1 MCLRVEQGK
10 SYEAHTHLVFS
21 TSLQVEAFITGS
33 ICFVLFVVSLQ
44 KKVDKFAN
52 VAYKTKKTSPQIT
65 QDIKRIVVS
74 CFEEEK
80 TKFVQLN

>member
-1 MCLRVEQGK
+1 MEQGK

-21 TSLQVEAFITGS
+21 MSLQVEVFIADS

-44 KKVDKFAN
+44 NKVDKFAN
-52 VAYKTKKTSPQIT
+52 VAYKTKKTNPQIT

-74 CFEEEK
+74 C
-80 TKFVQLN
+80 